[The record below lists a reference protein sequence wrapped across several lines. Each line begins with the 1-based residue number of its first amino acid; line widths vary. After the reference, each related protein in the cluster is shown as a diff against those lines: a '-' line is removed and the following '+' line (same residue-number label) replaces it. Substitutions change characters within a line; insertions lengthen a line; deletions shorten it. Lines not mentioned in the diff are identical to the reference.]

1 MAFQGR
7 EVILVPFPFRDRLA
21 EKTRPAV
28 VISGAGYNQRGD
40 LVIAAITSQPA
51 NWPTDF
57 ELQDWQ
63 IVGSQLPSTVRM
75 LLATVAE
82 QRVVHV
88 IGRLSDRDWAEIQTR
103 LQLVFA

>member
-1 MAFQGR
+1 MAFNSR
-7 EVILVPFPFRDRLA
+7 DVVLVPFPFRDRLA

-28 VISGAGYNQRGD
+28 IVSGTGYNQQGD

-51 NWPTDF
+51 RLPTDF

-63 IVGSQLPSTVRM
+63 AVGLQLPSTVRM
-75 LLATVAE
+75 LLATVAN

-88 IGRLSDRDWAEIQTR
+88 IGRLSDRDWSGIQNR